1 LLHAC
6 NNRRGQLLEG
16 SKSSSKKQQHENK
29 QQQQSSSSSSSQAA
43 AQATKSGRSK
53 SGNSKFRKK
62 SKFKNGTLSESQHL
76 WLFAADACILTAL

>member
-16 SKSSSKKQQHENK
+16 SKSSSKKQQ
-29 QQQQSSSSSSSQAA
+29 QQSSSQAA